1 MEGRAGIGR
10 LRLPKAWLAERRS
23 AAKGRKDSSLSR
35 VARPFQVS
43 ASGLDQAELEMIDP
57 KKTALYIPNGLSR
70 FKANLFDRVG
80 SKLGRIIRGK
90 PADLEALPDDVLP
103 IVGCSPEL
111 TGLIAKWRET
121 GRQWCYWDRGYARR
135 VFATW
140 LPRGEAGGYYRYHL
154 NSFQLKTVRDV
165 PGDRWKALK
174 TDVLTWRRDGK
185 HIVVAMPTATYS
197 RFHGLENWTEKTI
210 VELKKYTDR
219 KIITRDK
226 EDKRPLQED
235 LRGAHALVA
244 HGSIAA
250 VESVI
255 CGCPVY
261 VCADCAA
268 ALVGQTEISK
278 IETPVYPDRQAWL
291 NSLAY
296 SQFNESELVDG
307 TLWKLIT

>member
-1 MEGRAGIGR
+1 LGESQ
-10 LRLPKAWLAERRS
+10 LA
-23 AAKGRKDSSLSR
+23 
-35 VARPFQVS
+35 V
-43 ASGLDQAELEMIDP
+43 IDP
-57 KKTALYIPNGLSR
+57 RKTCLYIPNGLSR
-70 FKANLFDRVG
+70 FKQSLFDRIG
-80 SKLGRIIRGK
+80 SKLGKIVRGK
-90 PADLEALPDDVLP
+90 APELGSLPDDILP

-121 GRQWCYWDRGYARR
+121 NRTFCYWDRGYARR

-140 LPRGEAGGYYRYHL
+140 LPRGDAGGYYRWHL
-154 NSFQLKTVRDV
+154 NSFQLQKIRDL
-165 PGDRWKALK
+165 PCDRWKALK
-174 TDVLTWRRDGK
+174 TEVTPWRGGGN

-210 VELKKYTDR
+210 AELKKHTDR

-261 VCADCAA
+261 VAPDSAA
-268 ALVGQTEISK
+268 SLVGQTDLSK
-278 IETPVYPDRQAWL
+278 IETPIHPDREPWL
-291 NSLAY
+291 RSLSY
-296 SQFNESELVDG
+296 SQFSESELIDG
-307 TLWKLIT
+307 TLWREIT

>member
-1 MEGRAGIGR
+1 LGQG
-10 LRLPKAWLAERRS
+10 
-23 AAKGRKDSSLSR
+23 
-35 VARPFQVS
+35 Q
-43 ASGLDQAELEMIDP
+43 LDVIDP
-57 KKTALYIPNGLSR
+57 AKTCLYIPNGLSR

-80 SKLGRIIRGK
+80 SKLGRVCRGK
-90 PADLEALPDDVLP
+90 PAELEALPSDVLP
-103 IVGCSPEL
+103 VVGCSPEL
-111 TGLIAKWRET
+111 TGLIAKWRQAR
-121 GRQWCYWDRGYARR
+121 RQWCYWDRGYARR

-140 LPRGEAGGYYRYHL
+140 LPRGDAGGYYRWHL
-154 NSFQLKTVRDV
+154 NGFQLQAVRDV

-174 TDVLTWRRDGK
+174 TEVTPWQKGGN

-210 VELKKYTDR
+210 AALKTLTDR

-226 EDKRPLQED
+226 EDKRSLQDD

-250 VESVI
+250 VEAVV

-261 VCADCAA
+261 VCPDSAA
-268 ALVGQTEISK
+268 ALVGQTDLAK
-278 IETPVYPDRQAWL
+278 IETPIYPDRQPWL

-296 SQFNESELVDG
+296 SQFNEAELTDG
-307 TLWKLIT
+307 TLWRMLT